1 MTDDLTTLHLGYA
14 MGLLAS
20 TQTMVSTTDWNDPAH
35 VAAAAEGIDACL
47 AVALTMLDHL
57 AVHHGC
63 EEHIRQQVEA
73 ARGQTRTM
81 ISLHQTAG
89 RA

>member
-1 MTDDLTTLHLGYA
+1 MPDDMTTLHLGYA

-20 TQTMVSTTDWNDPAH
+20 TQAMLSTTDWNSPAS
-35 VAAAAEGIDACL
+35 VEAAAEGVEACL
-47 AVALTMLDHL
+47 SIALSMLDRL

-73 ARGQTRTM
+73 ARGKTQMM

>member
-1 MTDDLTTLHLGYA
+1 MPDDMTPLHLGYA

-20 TQTMVSTTDWNDPAH
+20 TRAMVSTTDWNDPAH
-35 VAAAAEGIDACL
+35 VAAAAEGVEACL
-47 AVALTMLDHL
+47 GVAMSMLDLL

-63 EEHIRQQVEA
+63 EEEVRQQVEA
-73 ARGQTRTM
+73 ARGQTKMM